1 MGADALGNNVENVE
15 IPVTGRISLVE
26 YSADNKITPEMI
38 GSKKAEPDLPEAY
51 KTGALGLV
59 TQDGAPQDS
68 GEAGDSIEFWQQGHQ
83 INGES
88 TITTTMTLAE
98 DTPLT
103 RKVAYGAEPDEN
115 GVYGVD
121 TLTPDAKWMAYY
133 EEAYKSGRVMRRAGV
148 VMVTANEPGQS
159 TRGEVKGRALTLKWL
174 ADENYDGH
182 KYIECVYDPAKALSM

>member
-1 MGADALGNNVENVE
+1 MAADALGNDVNNVE
-15 IPVTGRISLVE
+15 IPVTGRICLVE

-38 GSKKAEPDLPEAY
+38 GDKKAEPALPEAY

-59 TQDGAPQDS
+59 TQDGAPQDA
-68 GEAGDSIEFWQQGHQ
+68 GEAGDAIEFWQQGYQ

-88 TITTTMTLAE
+88 TITTTATLAE

-159 TRGEVKGRALTLKWL
+159 TRGEVKGRALTFKWL

-182 KYIECVYDPAKALSM
+182 KYIEAVYDPAKVLSM

>member
-38 GSKKAEPDLPEAY
+38 GSKKAEPALPEAY

-68 GEAGDSIEFWQQGHQ
+68 GEAGDSIEFWQQ